1 MMLCRQGVADEP
13 CEDEE
18 CDELAELRETPAPA
32 IPMVKSNRLS
42 VPLFRYYLGHNK
54 LGPWRN
60 RFALAVAASTAFVI
74 FAAVATWSIGSS
86 VSAADGEAPPPGGAS
101 CSFGD
106 PGGCPARDLFMNEE
120 VHEVAVRNILNVG
133 RHHFSFDD
141 RLMVRSKV
149 QEGFRGIA
157 AELRVR
163 APALADKLAKIRLS
177 RAEKDAVLATLQL
190 LSDSRV
196 QELGFEV
203 GQAVR
208 ESVSTDREHLA
219 RIIVSRLI
227 PRLGEIT
234 RLRESTVPAGLRRLW
249 GSDHQW
255 NMTLDPENVGMMQAY
270 SGGLGTTMFQSLN
283 DVYAAGGMDFE
294 ASEALKSF
302 GAVGGVV
309 EEGRALVDIIKLCAR
324 LYSVDTSLPLSATSL
339 AGTLDFGSNVLSCQL
354 GSNGAELGKPKDED
368 FMKAIFCPL
377 KFGAQGLD
385 ALRAVPDM
393 AGRQPARGLFTDP
406 ALVEVAT
413 ENIMLGRHGLLRPGD
428 RELVRSTVEQGLRDL
443 SAQLEERAPS
453 AFDEL
458 EVTPLTKIEREAI
471 FYSMSFLSDQR
482 VQSLGFRA
490 AAAVGRGLPAAR
502 AGREGALQDS
512 LKSSAGTIRAL
523 RKELLSS
530 WMRRRWD
537 TAGHEWDW
545 ALDSDAVKDA
555 QGANATDAFQSLEE
569 LTPRT
574 ALESLRDDEVDA
586 SVSREDKVYIIL
598 SGVVEQGRAL
608 LRMMQLDA
616 HLFESELA
624 VTPWAVALEGAA
636 DPERLSCAR
645 RSPPAEGRTM
655 LAQACACP
663 LRLGVQGIDVIR
675 SYRTA

>member
-1 MMLCRQGVADEP
+1 
-13 CEDEE
+13 
-18 CDELAELRETPAPA
+18 
-32 IPMVKSNRLS
+32 
-42 VPLFRYYLGHNK
+42 
-54 LGPWRN
+54 
-60 RFALAVAASTAFVI
+60 
-74 FAAVATWSIGSS
+74 
-86 VSAADGEAPPPGGAS
+86 
-101 CSFGD
+101 
-106 PGGCPARDLFMNEE
+106 
-120 VHEVAVRNILNVG
+120 
-133 RHHFSFDD
+133 
-141 RLMVRSKV
+141 
-149 QEGFRGIA
+149 
-157 AELRVR
+157 
-163 APALADKLAKIRLS
+163 
-177 RAEKDAVLATLQL
+177 
-190 LSDSRV
+190 
-196 QELGFEV
+196 
-203 GQAVR
+203 
-208 ESVSTDREHLA
+208 
-219 RIIVSRLI
+219 VSRLI

-234 RLRESTVPAGLRRLW
+234 RLRESVVPAGLRRLW

-270 SGGLGTTMFQSLN
+270 GGGLGSAMFQSLN

-294 ASEALKSF
+294 APETLKSF

-324 LYSVDTSLPLSATSL
+324 LYSADTSLPLSATSL

-354 GSNGAELGKPKDED
+354 GSSGAELGKPKEED

-393 AGRQPARGLFTDP
+393 AGRQPARGLFADP

-428 RELVRSTVEQGLRDL
+428 RGLVRSTVEQGLRDL
-443 SAQLEERAPS
+443 SAQLKERAPS
-453 AFDEL
+453 AVDEL

-471 FYSMSFLSDQR
+471 LYSMSFLSDPR
-482 VQSLGFRA
+482 VQSLGFHA
-490 AAAVGRGLPAAR
+490 AAAVGHGLPTAR
-502 AGREGALQDS
+502 ASREGALQDS
-512 LKSSAGTIRAL
+512 LQSSAGTIRAL
-523 RKELLSS
+523 RQELLSS
-530 WMRRRWD
+530 WLRRRWD

-555 QGANATDAFQSLEE
+555 QGANATDAFQTLEE
-569 LTPRT
+569 LTPRKSF
-574 ALESLRDDEVDA
+574 ESLRGSEMDA

-616 HLFESELA
+616 HLFESDLA
-624 VTPWAVALEGAA
+624 VTPWALALEGAA

-645 RSPPAEGRTM
+645 RSPPAEGRTI

-675 SYRTA
+675 SYRIA